1 MKHNTISKRMT
12 SRLTRGWKGYCGQVL
27 IFIGACLLLN
37 WYQEKQ
43 EQRDTP
49 LSAWGEVPEREE

>member
-1 MKHNTISKRMT
+1 MKHNTISKRMA

-37 WYQEKQ
+37 RYQEKK
-43 EQRDTP
+43 EQKGTP
-49 LSAWGEVPEREE
+49 LSTWGEVPEREE